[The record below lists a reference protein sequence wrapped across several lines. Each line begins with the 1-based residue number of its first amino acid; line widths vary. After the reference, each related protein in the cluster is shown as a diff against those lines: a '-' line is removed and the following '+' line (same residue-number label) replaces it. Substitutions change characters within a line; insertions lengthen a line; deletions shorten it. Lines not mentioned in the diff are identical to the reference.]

1 MPSLQLQAD
10 HPDGLTLDFGGPRYV
25 PRCYDGGNNFAKLDP
40 EQCAFETARVAVVPL
55 PYDSTCSARGG
66 MREGPGRIL
75 QASWWIDCFH
85 PHLQFDPCEVGIA
98 TLDDVHPHMGGPR
111 HTIERIAQTCWNV
124 LQYDKFLVTLGGEH
138 TVTVGVCAALA
149 AQFGPF
155 SILQL
160 DAHLDL
166 RDQWE
171 DTPWNHACVMRRMAE
186 ILTAVGGDGPR
197 LLAQVGIRNVS
208 PDEFAY
214 LQTEQLAPFYA
225 RDLHERVAP
234 QWQDE
239 VLARLGPNVF
249 ITVDL
254 DGFDPSVIP
263 AVGTPEPG
271 GLYWQQVVPLL
282 RRVFRERH
290 VLALDVN
297 ELCPIA
303 GQNVSEV
310 ATARLIAEC
319 LAYKFA
325 GEAHWRNWGVAHK
338 SPGSGMVPPR

>member
-1 MPSLQLQAD
+1 MTKLRILAD
-10 HPDGLTLDFGGPRYV
+10 HADGLTLDFTADRHA
-25 PRCYDGGNNFAKLDP
+25 PRCYDGGNNFAKLDRDA
-40 EQCAFETARVAVVPL
+40 CAFETARVAVVPL

-66 MREGPGRIL
+66 MREGPGRLL

-98 TLDDVHPHMGGPR
+98 TLDDVHPHMAGPR
-111 HTIERIAQTCWNV
+111 HTVERIAHTCWNV
-124 LQYDKFLVTLGGEH
+124 LQHDKFLVTLGGEH

-149 AQFGPF
+149 AKFGPF

-186 ILTAVGGDGPR
+186 ILTDVGGDGPR

-208 PDEFAY
+208 QDEFAY
-214 LQTEQLAPFYA
+214 VQREQLAPFYA
-225 RDLHERVAP
+225 RELHERLTA
-234 QWQDE
+234 QWVDE

-249 ITVDL
+249 VTVDL

-271 GLYWQQVVPLL
+271 GLTWTQGVSLL
-282 RRVFRERH
+282 RKVFRERN
-290 VLALDVN
+290 VIALDVN

-310 ATARLIAEC
+310 AAARLIAEC

-325 GEAHWRNWGVAHK
+325 PIDSWQRWLG
-338 SPGSGMVPPR
+338 